1 MDFDET
7 DIQFISASVTNGVD
21 DIRDK
26 VIRFA
31 ERSAFGENG
40 RLVILDECD
49 YLTPNAQAAL
59 RNIIGKLVMPVEHII
74 FNFTWAILF
83 IPYIFHF
90 LTP

>member
-1 MDFDET
+1 MKLIFSL
-7 DIQFISASVTNGVD
+7 FPSVTNGLLIY
-21 DIRDK
+21 IRDK

-59 RNIIGKLVMPVEHII
+59 RNIIGEVSNVR
-74 FNFTWAILF
+74 FIL
-83 IPYIFHF
+83 IGNQPSGHKITMH
-90 LTP
+90 